1 MTDVP
6 AVDVLTEL
14 APKARELVDRHLA
27 NAREWFPHEFVPW
40 SRGRDF
46 APGEAWAPDQA
57 PMDEA
62 VRSALFVNLLTEDN
76 LPHYYW
82 TIDRTFGGRAADV
95 DEVWSEWTRRWTAE
109 EGRHSIVIRDYL
121 TITRAVDPVA
131 LERGRMVQVSDGR
144 VPQFDSPTE
153 GLVYVTLQEMAT
165 RISHANT
172 GRMMSDDVGS
182 KIMAKVAGDENLH
195 HIFYRDITS
204 ALLELDPSATVLAID
219 HNVRTFEMPG
229 TGIPDFKTHAAAI
242 ASAGI
247 YDFAAYHDQILE
259 PIVLGT
265 WDLANVTGLSPEAEE
280 ARERCINHIARLG
293 EIVRR
298 RAARREARLAKVSV
312 SS

>member
-1 MTDVP
+1 VLP
-6 AVDVLTEL
+6 VDVLTEL

-46 APGEAWAPDQA
+46 APGEAWSPDQA

-121 TITRAVDPVA
+121 TITRAVDPIA

-144 VPQFDSPTE
+144 VPLFDSPIE

-172 GRMMSDDVGS
+172 GRLMSDDVGS
-182 KIMAKVAGDENLH
+182 KIMAKVAGDEALH

-204 ALLELDPSATVLAID
+204 ALLELDPSSTVLAID
-219 HNVRTFEMPG
+219 QNVRTFEMPG
-229 TGIPDFKTHAAAI
+229 TGIPDFKAHAAAI

-247 YDFAAYHDQILE
+247 YDYAAYHDQILE

-265 WDLANVTGLSPEAEE
+265 WKLAKVTGLSPEAEE
-280 ARERCINHIARLG
+280 ARERCINHIERLG
-293 EIVRR
+293 DIVRR
-298 RAARREARLAKVSV
+298 RAARRDARLAKMSV
-312 SS
+312 NS